1 LSDLGAYEN
10 EMDTNAKLSERE
22 LDLLLSG
29 KGPSDYASLDEL
41 AAFFSE
47 AADVLQ
53 EAPSEA
59 TSVRHLSAIAAA
71 ADAEFSQPSVG
82 PSRANREAPSSR
94 PRSKL
99 VFRNPFSSVARKL
112 ALASVLVLAAFGGTA
127 YAGALPNPVQGA
139 VSDAAETLGV
149 SLPDGD
155 SDEGVANNVDEGAV
169 NDVVGGTVGDTS
181 GDEGIADDGAANDV
195 NDDDQGED
203 DQGDQAN
210 AGGGDQG
217 DDDQGTNDQGDDDQG
232 TVDQSDQGDDDQGT
246 ADQGDQGAADQG
258 DQGDQGDD
266 DQGTA
271 DQGDSEPSGDQ
282 GDGGNQGD
290 GNN

>member
-1 LSDLGAYEN
+1 
-10 EMDTNAKLSERE
+10 MDTNAKLSERE

-29 KGPSDYASLDEL
+29 KGPSDDVSLDDL

-47 AADVLQ
+47 AADLLQ

-59 TSVRHLSAIAAA
+59 TSVRHLAAIAAA

-82 PSRANREAPSSR
+82 PSRANREAPGSR

-99 VFRNPFSSVARKL
+99 VFRNPFSSLARKL
-112 ALASVLVLAAFGGTA
+112 ALAGVLVLAAFGGTA

-155 SDEGVANNVDEGAV
+155 SDEGVVNNVDESAV

-181 GDEGIADDGAANDV
+181 GDEGIADGGAANDV
-195 NDDDQGED
+195 YDDSQGED
-203 DQGDQAN
+203 DQGDHAN
-210 AGGGDQG
+210 AGD
-217 DDDQGTNDQGDDDQG
+217 
-232 TVDQSDQGDDDQGT
+232 
-246 ADQGDQGAADQG
+246 
-258 DQGDQGDD
+258 GDQGDD

-271 DQGDSEPSGDQ
+271 DEGDQGGADQGDQGDSESSGDQ
-282 GDGGNQGD
+282 GDGGSQGD